1 VSPTFSSFR
10 FLNYRLW
17 FAGALVANTGTW
29 MQRVAQDWLVLTVL
43 SSDSGLAVG
52 VVTALQ
58 FLPILVLSPYAG
70 LVADRVSRRHLLMVT
85 QAAQGILATAL
96 GVIVLAGIA
105 ELWMVY
111 VFALLLGAASA
122 FDGPVRQTF
131 VAELVP
137 PEWLPNAVALNG
149 ASFNAARMIGPAVA
163 GLLFAAVGPGWV
175 FVLNGVSFGATIVAL
190 LVMRR
195 SELHPLPRTRRG
207 RGQLRAG
214 LAYARGNVQIM
225 VMIVLVGV
233 VSAFGLNFQLTS
245 AVMAR
250 TEFALGPEVYGL
262 FGSVLATGA
271 LAGALLAARRK
282 GPSVRLVLG
291 AAIGFGAVMAF
302 QAVAPGPWWY
312 AVACLPL
319 GFFSLTMLTSANST
333 VQLATDPA
341 FRGRV
346 MALYMMVFLGATTV
360 GSPIIGWV
368 AEEWGARWSV
378 GAGAI
383 ATILAAVLLGVRV
396 ARIYDV
402 KVRLQA
408 RSRPHLLLVPRSAAA
423 PGEAAAAA
431 LVTDPEHPV

>member
-1 VSPTFSSFR
+1 MRPTFSSFQ
-10 FLNYRLW
+10 FPNYRLW

-43 SSDSGLAVG
+43 SADSGLAVG

-70 LVADRVSRRHLLMVT
+70 LVADRLSRRHLLIAT
-85 QAAQGILATAL
+85 QAAQGVLAVAL
-96 GVIVLAGIA
+96 GVLVLAGVA

-111 VFALLLGAASA
+111 VFALLLGIASA

-137 PEWLPNAVALNG
+137 PEGLPNAVALNG
-149 ASFNAARMIGPAVA
+149 ASFNAARMVGPALA
-163 GLLFAAVGPGWV
+163 GLLFGAVGPGWV
-175 FVLNGVSFGATIVAL
+175 FVLNGISFGATILAL
-190 LVMRR
+190 LMMRR
-195 SELHPLPRTRRG
+195 GELHPLPRTARG

-214 LAYARGNVQIM
+214 FAYARGNVQIM
-225 VMIVLVGV
+225 MMIVLVGV

-250 TEFALGPEVYGL
+250 SEFALGPEQYGL
-262 FGSVLATGA
+262 FGSILATGA
-271 LAGALLAARRK
+271 LVGALLAARRN

-291 AAIGFGAVMAF
+291 AAIGFGSVMAF

-312 AVACLPL
+312 GLACLPL
-319 GFFSLTMLTSANST
+319 GFFSLTMLTSANAT
-333 VQLATDPA
+333 VQLATEPA

-368 AEEWGARWSV
+368 AQAWGARWSV
-378 GAGAI
+378 GVGAI
-383 ATILAAVLLGVRV
+383 ATILAAALLGVRA

-402 KVRLQA
+402 RVRIQT
-408 RSRPHLLLVPRSAAA
+408 RTRPHLVLVPRGGPPSLVVAA
-423 PGEAAAAA
+423 
-431 LVTDPEHPV
+431 DPERPV